1 MSKKSDLSPEQ
12 IEAAEKAGI
21 ISAAQAKAMRSKT
34 PPQGLNSVEDA
45 ALIGN
50 EDDMRFV
57 RSFSDVF
64 ISIGIGLLAFGLFG
78 FCKLFGGGAM
88 YLLGAVGLWLMAE
101 YFGKKKRAHL
111 PTLLIALS
119 YLVFVHTGAGEFL
132 SMGKNAVVPALV
144 TLGAMLLFY
153 ARFKLPFSIALIALA
168 LLILAYSFLG
178 GFVPFGWFLLL
189 SGLALFAVA
198 IMYDMRDTAR
208 LTRFADNAFWLHFT
222 AAPLILHG
230 LAIQFLSVNK
240 TMIMGLVPMINLD
253 KSDAVIM
260 LVVILALCVVGLAIN
275 RRALIVS
282 SLGYAG
288 FAVAMLLKGDGFE
301 LSSLGSILVFTLL
314 LLGGA
319 IVFLGTGWHATRRL
333 LLNVLPTS
341 GVFGKIF
348 PPVHE

>member
-1 MSKKSDLSPEQ
+1 MNNKTNLSPEQ
-12 IEAAEKAGI
+12 IKAAEEAGI
-21 ISAAQAKAMRSKT
+21 ISKAQASAMRGSSS
-34 PPQGLNSVEDA
+34 LNNFEDA

-64 ISIGIGLLAFGLFG
+64 ISIGIGLLVMGLYG
-78 FCKLFGGGAM
+78 FCGMMGGGKA
-88 YLLGAVGLWLMAE
+88 YLLGAAGLWMMAE

-111 PTLLIALS
+111 PTLLIALAFLAFS
-119 YLVFVHTGAGEFL
+119 FNGFKDVLNSTGRIDVF
-132 SMGKNAVVPALV
+132 PAFV

-153 ARFKLPFSIALIALA
+153 WRFKLPFSIALIAIS
-168 LLILAYSFLG
+168 LLILAYSFIGGAVPLG
-178 GFVPFGWFLLL
+178 IFLLF
-189 SGLALFAVA
+189 SGLTLFAVA
-198 IMYDMRDTAR
+198 LLYDARDTAR

-230 LAIQFLSVNK
+230 IMMQFVSSNAVDLTS
-240 TMIMGLVPMINLD
+240 LVAFVQSG
-253 KSDAVIM
+253 KSNSMIM
-260 LVVILALCVVGLAIN
+260 LVIIGILSVIGLAIN

-288 FAVAMLLKGDGFE
+288 FAIFMLLKGDGFS
-301 LSSLGSILVFTLL
+301 LSAFGSVLMITLL

-319 IVFLGTGWHATRRL
+319 IVFLGVGWHGTRRVL
-333 LLNVLPTS
+333 LKVLPTS